1 MARITETVLQRFEQP
16 KAVKGT
22 RAVFILT
29 ELRWLI
35 AQHTLPAHRQF
46 VALQTLMYLEGFS
59 DRLPNV
65 YTKQTPADAFNTQEP
80 EPVEAE
86 PDSEITDGLTS
97 LVQSLQK

>member
-1 MARITETVLQRFEQP
+1 MARITEAVLQRFEQP

-35 AQHTLPAHRQF
+35 AQHILPAHRQF

-65 YTKQTPADAFNTQEP
+65 YTKQAPADAFNTQEP
-80 EPVEAE
+80 EPVDAE

>member
-1 MARITETVLQRFEQP
+1 MGRITEAVLQRFEQP

-35 AQHTLPAHRQF
+35 AQHILPAPRQF
-46 VALQTLMYLEGFS
+46 VALQTLMYLEGLS

-65 YTKQTPADAFNTQEP
+65 YTKQAPSDAFNTQEP
-80 EPVEAE
+80 ESVEAE
-86 PDSEITDGLTS
+86 PDTEITDGLTS

>member
-1 MARITETVLQRFEQP
+1 MARIAETVLQRFEQP

-35 AQHTLPAHRQF
+35 AQHILPPHRQF

-65 YTKQTPADAFNTQEP
+65 AIRPAPADAFNTQEA
-80 EPVEAE
+80 ESVDSE
-86 PDSEITDGLTS
+86 PDTEISDGLAS
-97 LVQSLQK
+97 LVESLQK